1 MYMYIIGLL
10 DKIKLTSFGTVVSF
24 QEVQKYVTSD
34 IEMVHCFSVVGCSTI
49 SPKGCRMVVRNEKK
63 YTIPPYEKKENEYFL
78 IGECHLYCS

>member
-49 SPKGCRMVVRNEKK
+49 SPKRVSDGCTERKK
-63 YTIPPYEKKENEYFL
+63 V
-78 IGECHLYCS
+78 HHSSV

>member
-1 MYMYIIGLL
+1 MYIISLL

-34 IEMVHCFSVVGCSTI
+34 IEMVIVSPLWDVVQFHQ
-49 SPKGCRMVVRNEKK
+49 KGCRMVVRNEKK

-78 IGECHLYCS
+78 FGECHLYCS